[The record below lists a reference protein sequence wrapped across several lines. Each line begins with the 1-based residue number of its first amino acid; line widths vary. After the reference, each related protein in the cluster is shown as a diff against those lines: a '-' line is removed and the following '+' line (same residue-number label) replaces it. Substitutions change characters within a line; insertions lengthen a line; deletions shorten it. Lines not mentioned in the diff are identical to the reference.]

1 MLTLY
6 LSTCALY
13 SQRQLA
19 YHARK
24 SSLAKASQNR
34 QCYHTILG
42 LAVFGAIV
50 SSVLSWTS
58 FGLIMSL
65 QDKLE
70 LDMALQQQAPSFVGN
85 DVVAEATLGLGG
97 WFLLICAV
105 TSTLPLVTIGLHFAM
120 E

>member
-1 MLTLY
+1 MNE
-6 LSTCALY
+6 AL
-13 SQRQLA
+13 
-19 YHARK
+19 
-24 SSLAKASQNR
+24 QNR

-42 LAVFGAIV
+42 LAIFGAVV

-70 LDMALQQQAPSFVGN
+70 LIMGLQQQAPTFAGN
-85 DVVAEATLGLGG
+85 NVVAEATLGLGG
-97 WFLLICAV
+97 WFLMICAI